1 MRKTGDT
8 GAHKSRG
15 GQKEMSCNEKREGE
29 SKKKE
34 KAASVA
40 CFWRLLTIV
49 YCLCDDARNVF
60 QKHQLVK
67 GYQSRKFRG
76 GH

>member
-34 KAASVA
+34 TAASVA
-40 CFWRLLTIV
+40 CFWRLLTLCIV
-49 YCLCDDARNVF
+49 FVMMQETCFKNTNW
-60 QKHQLVK
+60 
-67 GYQSRKFRG
+67 
-76 GH
+76 